1 MRIVILVCTNNQ
13 PGNMVQTLTSI
24 ARLTVPASTACSL
37 TVVNNS
43 PERVSAGEFET
54 HVTTLPTSVLHEPS
68 PGLSAARN
76 TGVAGVDADY
86 VIFTDDDVS
95 VPPDWLGNYA
105 AAFKRYPEAA
115 FFGSDINPVFPEAD
129 SRWAHALATAA
140 PSCFAWFRAG
150 PRDRKIDA
158 NSNPKLYP
166 FGANMAFRADALKH
180 FRFDENLG
188 RQPDG
193 LVLSGEETTLIADMV
208 AAGHVGYL
216 VSDNPVNHLIAPARQ
231 TLDYVARYYY
241 GQGWLQAKNAATSA
255 KWTRLS
261 DQRLSPVAALLS
273 GLVRPVAGLLGAT
286 TLQVWIERQ
295 HAHFSGRAAAFRH
308 SQAGSH

>member
-1 MRIVILVCTNNQ
+1 M
-13 PGNMVQTLTSI
+13 
-24 ARLTVPASTACSL
+24 TADDFDIRVKSL
-37 TVVNNS
+37 PTTVVN
-43 PERVSAGEFET
+43 
-54 HVTTLPTSVLHEPS
+54 EPS
-68 PGLSAARN
+68 PGLSVARN
-76 TGVAGVDADY
+76 TGISSIEADY
-86 VIFTDDDVS
+86 VIFTDDDVT
-95 VPPDWLGNYA
+95 VPANWLAAYA
-105 AAFKRYPEAA
+105 AAFRRYPDAV
-115 FFGSDINPVFPEAD
+115 FFGSDITSVFLAPDA
-129 SRWAHALATAA
+129 RWAHALATAA
-140 PSCFAWFRAG
+140 PSCFARFRTG

-166 FGANMAFRADALKH
+166 FGANMAFRADALRH
-180 FRFDENLG
+180 FRFDQNLG

-193 LVLSGEETTLIADMV
+193 LVLSGEETKLIADMV

-231 TLDYVARYYY
+231 TLEYVARYYY

-255 KWTRLS
+255 KWTRLP
-261 DQRLSPVAALLS
+261 DQRLSPVAALLF

-308 SQAGSH
+308 SQPGSH